1 MHIPDNSPSNST
13 LVFVLHGWGVSSEGI
28 INILEFNVLS
38 DQNEFAVC
46 YPRAMINGGDGNIGL
61 TAWNLA
67 GMVDVEFI
75 ESLTM
80 FLQQEFQFDVT
91 RVFAIRFSYGTEMVY
106 HLAQYQTTNLFSAI
120 NPFGGAMLPHFSECS
135 PTFRTSVFILH
146 GTNDNEFNYDGGYYS
161 GVGIYYSVDEMLS
174 F

>member
-1 MHIPDNSPSNST
+1 M
-13 LVFVLHGWGVSSEGI
+13 LHVWGVSSEGI
-28 INILEFNVLS
+28 INIIEFNVLS

-91 RVFAIRFSYGTEMVY
+91 RVFAIGFSYSTEMVY
-106 HLAQYQTTNLFSAI
+106 HLAQYQTTNLFAAI
-120 NPFGGAMLPHFSECS
+120 NPFGGAMWSDLSECS
-135 PTFRTSVFILH
+135 PTFRTSVFFCTAPTITNLIMMVAIIQEWVFIILLMKCYL
-146 GTNDNEFNYDGGYYS
+146 FR
-161 GVGIYYSVDEMLS
+161 
-174 F
+174 